1 MPLTDMSDW
10 LNESLLSAASSVSE
24 AVEGYVL
31 GRGLP
36 ERTFRN
42 MGIGVWEPP
51 ATDAPFAD
59 FRQKF
64 GARGEHV
71 AGWLSIPVRS
81 PRGALLGVEFRRWDG
96 EKAVRKYHL
105 ADASWNPLF
114 HGEWPVS
121 LHKIWQG
128 GDVWL
133 VEGIF
138 DMCISRIVPD
148 RDVVLATGG
157 AAVSRQHLD
166 FLSRF
171 LSSKAM
177 LRLTYD
183 NDETGQRQA
192 TGFYDD
198 RTKRQV
204 PSVPDRFRR
213 VGVNCTVT
221 RYAGGKDPGEIWERG
236 GYSALRAAFRI

>member
-1 MPLTDMSDW
+1 MQGW
-10 LNESLLSAASSVSE
+10 LNDALLTASANVYE
-24 AVEGYVL
+24 EVEGYVL

-36 ERTFRN
+36 ERAFRN
-42 MGIGVWEPP
+42 MGIGVWQPP
-51 ATDAPFAD
+51 SEDAPAAD
-59 FRQKF
+59 FQQKF
-64 GARGEHV
+64 GPRGEHV
-71 AGWLSIPVRS
+71 EGWLSIPVRS
-81 PRGALLGVEFRRWDG
+81 PRGLLLGVEFRRWDG

-105 ADASWNPLF
+105 SDAAWNPLF
-114 HGEWPVS
+114 HGEWPLS
-121 LHKIWQG
+121 LHKIWLG

-138 DMCISRIVPD
+138 DMCIGRIIPD

-157 AAVSRQHLD
+157 AAMSRQHLD
-166 FLSRF
+166 FLSRL
-171 LSSKAM
+171 LSSKAV

-198 RTKRQV
+198 KTKRHV
-204 PSVPDRFRR
+204 PGIPDRLRR
-213 VGVNCTVT
+213 VGINCQVT

-236 GYSALRAAFRI
+236 GHSALRTAFRL